1 MFKEFKKF
9 LLRGNIL
16 DLSVGVVIGT
26 AFTAIVNKIV
36 EGLLTPIISLI
47 FVLTTGKTS
56 ADDALG
62 NLVFQIKGV
71 TFNFG
76 SVLSALITFTITAI
90 VLFTIMKTVNKLM
103 AAAQKEEK
111 DKADAAITPPPANR
125 KVILLKKPILMGFFN
140 RNKIILIFW

>member
-1 MFKEFKKF
+1 MLKEFKKF
-9 LLRGNIL
+9 LMRGNIL

-62 NLVFQIKGV
+62 NLVFQVQGV
-71 TFNFG
+71 TFNVG
-76 SVLSALITFTITAI
+76 AVLSALITFLITAL
-90 VLFTIMKTVNKLM
+90 VLFTIMKTVNRIMEKTLHDEK
-103 AAAQKEEK
+103 AKAEAQ
-111 DKADAAITPPPANR
+111 PPVPPAPTAEDYLKEIR
-125 KVILLKKPILMGFFN
+125 DLLAKQADK
-140 RNKIILIFW
+140 

>member
-1 MFKEFKKF
+1 MFQEFKKF

-47 FVLTTGKTS
+47 FVLTTGSKS

-62 NLVFQIKGV
+62 NLVFQVEGV
-71 TFNFG
+71 KFNVG
-76 SVLSALITFTITAI
+76 SVLSALITFLITAI
-90 VLFTIMKTVNKLM
+90 VLFAIMKTVNKVM
-103 AAAQKEEK
+103 AATHKAEKE
-111 DKADAAITPPPANR
+111 AASAEPVAPPAPTAEDYLKEIR
-125 KVILLKKPILMGFFN
+125 DLLAKQAEK
-140 RNKIILIFW
+140 

>member
-111 DKADAAITPPPANR
+111 DKAAAAPTTPAPTLEDYLKEIR
-125 KVILLKKPILMGFFN
+125 DLLAKQVEKQ
-140 RNKIILIFW
+140 

>member
-1 MFKEFKKF
+1 MLKEFKKF

-47 FVLTTGKTS
+47 FVVTTGKTS

-62 NLVFQIKGV
+62 NLVFQVKGV
-71 TFNFG
+71 TFNVG
-76 SVLSALITFTITAI
+76 SVLSALITFLITAI
-90 VLFTIMKTVNKLM
+90 VLFAIMKAANKIV
-103 AAAQKEEK
+103 AAAHHEEK
-111 DKADAAITPPPANR
+111 AKAATEPPAPPAPTSEDYLKEIR
-125 KVILLKKPILMGFFN
+125 DLLAKQAEK
-140 RNKIILIFW
+140 

>member
-1 MFKEFKKF
+1 MFQEFKKF

-47 FVLTTGKTS
+47 FVLTTGSKS

-62 NLVFQIKGV
+62 NMVFQVKGV
-71 TFNFG
+71 TFNVG
-76 SVLSALITFTITAI
+76 SVLSALITFLITAM
-90 VLFTIMKTVNKLM
+90 VLFAIMKTVNKVM
-103 AAAQKEEK
+103 AATHKAEKE
-111 DKADAAITPPPANR
+111 AAAAEPVVPPAPTAEDYLKEIR
-125 KVILLKKPILMGFFN
+125 DLLAKQAEK
-140 RNKIILIFW
+140 

>member
-1 MFKEFKKF
+1 MLQEFKKF

-47 FVLTTGKTS
+47 FVLTTGSKS

-62 NLVFQIKGV
+62 NMVFQVKGV
-71 TFNFG
+71 TFNVG
-76 SVLSALITFTITAI
+76 SVLSALITFLITAM
-90 VLFTIMKTVNKLM
+90 VLFLIMKTVNKVM
-103 AAAQKEEK
+103 AATQRAEKEAAEAAPAEQAAPTSEDYLKEIRDLLAKQAEK
-111 DKADAAITPPPANR
+111 
-125 KVILLKKPILMGFFN
+125 
-140 RNKIILIFW
+140 

>member
-1 MFKEFKKF
+1 MLKEFKKF

-47 FVLTTGKTS
+47 FVLTTGSKS

-62 NLVFQIKGV
+62 NMVFQVQGV
-71 TFNFG
+71 TFNVG
-76 SVLSALITFTITAI
+76 SVLSALITFLITAI
-90 VLFTIMKTVNKLM
+90 VLFAIMKTVNKVM
-103 AAAQKEEK
+103 AATHKEEQE
-111 DKADAAITPPPANR
+111 AAAAAPAAPTTEDYLKEIR
-125 KVILLKKPILMGFFN
+125 DLLAKQAEK
-140 RNKIILIFW
+140 

>member
-1 MFKEFKKF
+1 MFQEFKKF

-47 FVLTTGKTS
+47 FVVTTGNTS

-62 NLVFQIKGV
+62 NLVFQVKGI
-71 TFNFG
+71 TFNVG
-76 SVLSALITFTITAI
+76 SVLSALITFLITAI
-90 VLFTIMKTVNKLM
+90 VLFAIMKTVNKVM
-103 AAAQKEEK
+103 AATH
-111 DKADAAITPPPANR
+111 KAEQEAAAAAPVEPPAPTAEDYLKEIR
-125 KVILLKKPILMGFFN
+125 DLLAKQAEK
-140 RNKIILIFW
+140 

>member
-1 MFKEFKKF
+1 MLKEFKKF

-47 FVLTTGKTS
+47 FVVTTGKTS

-62 NLVFQIKGV
+62 NLVFQVKGV
-71 TFNFG
+71 TFNVG
-76 SVLSALITFTITAI
+76 SVLSALITFLITAI
-90 VLFTIMKTVNKLM
+90 VLFAIMKAANKIV
-103 AAAQKEEK
+103 AAAHHEEK
-111 DKADAAITPPPANR
+111 AKAAAEPPAPPAPTSEDYLKEIR
-125 KVILLKKPILMGFFN
+125 DLLAKQAEK
-140 RNKIILIFW
+140 

>member
-1 MFKEFKKF
+1 MLQEFKKF

-47 FVLTTGKTS
+47 FVVTTGKTS

-62 NLVFQIKGV
+62 NLVFQVKGV
-71 TFNFG
+71 TFNVG
-76 SVLSALITFTITAI
+76 SVLSALITFLITAI
-90 VLFTIMKTVNKLM
+90 VLFAIMKAANKIV
-103 AAAQKEEK
+103 AAAHHEEK
-111 DKADAAITPPPANR
+111 AKAAAEPPAPPAPTSEDYLKEIR
-125 KVILLKKPILMGFFN
+125 DLLAKQAEK
-140 RNKIILIFW
+140 

>member
-1 MFKEFKKF
+1 MLKEFKKF
-9 LLRGNIL
+9 LMRGNIL

-62 NLVFQIKGV
+62 NLVFQVQGV
-71 TFNFG
+71 TFNVG
-76 SVLSALITFTITAI
+76 AVLSALITFLITAL
-90 VLFTIMKTVNKLM
+90 VLFTIMKTVNRIMEKTLH
-103 AAAQKEEK
+103 EEK
-111 DKADAAITPPPANR
+111 AKADAQPSTPPAPTAEDYLKEIR
-125 KVILLKKPILMGFFN
+125 DLLAKQAEK
-140 RNKIILIFW
+140 

>member
-1 MFKEFKKF
+1 MLKEFKKF

-47 FVLTTGKTS
+47 FVVTTGKTS

-62 NLVFQIKGV
+62 NLVFQVKGV
-71 TFNFG
+71 TFNVG
-76 SVLSALITFTITAI
+76 SVLSALITFLITAI
-90 VLFTIMKTVNKLM
+90 VLFAIMKAANKIV
-103 AAAQKEEK
+103 AAAHHEEK
-111 DKADAAITPPPANR
+111 VKAAAEPPAPPAPTSEDYLKEIR
-125 KVILLKKPILMGFFN
+125 DLLAKQAEK
-140 RNKIILIFW
+140 

>member
-62 NLVFQIKGV
+62 NLVFQVQGV
-71 TFNFG
+71 TFNVG
-76 SVLSALITFTITAI
+76 AVLSALITFFITAI
-90 VLFTIMKTVNKLM
+90 VLFIIMKTANKIM
-103 AAAQKEEK
+103 AAAAHEEQKQAEEAP
-111 DKADAAITPPPANR
+111 KAPPAPTSEDYLKEIR
-125 KVILLKKPILMGFFN
+125 DLLAKQAEQK
-140 RNKIILIFW
+140 

>member
-111 DKADAAITPPPANR
+111 DKADAAITPPPAPTSEDYLKEIR
-125 KVILLKKPILMGFFN
+125 DLLAKQIEK
-140 RNKIILIFW
+140 

>member
-1 MFKEFKKF
+1 MFQEFKKF

-36 EGLLTPIISLI
+36 EGLLTPIISLA

-62 NLVFQIKGV
+62 NMVFNLKGV

-76 SVLSALITFTITAI
+76 SVLSALITFLITAA
-90 VLFTIMKTVNKLM
+90 VLFMIIKGANKM
-103 AAAQKEEK
+103 MTAAQHGEKEEAPVEPVPTSEDYLK
-111 DKADAAITPPPANR
+111 EIRDLLVKQADS
-125 KVILLKKPILMGFFN
+125 KS
-140 RNKIILIFW
+140 

>member
-1 MFKEFKKF
+1 MLQEFKKF

-47 FVLTTGKTS
+47 FVVTTGKTS

-62 NLVFQIKGV
+62 NLVFQVKGV
-71 TFNFG
+71 TFNVG
-76 SVLSALITFTITAI
+76 SVLSALITFLITAI
-90 VLFTIMKTVNKLM
+90 VLFAIMKAANKIV
-103 AAAQKEEK
+103 AAAHHEEK
-111 DKADAAITPPPANR
+111 VKAAAEPPAPPAPTSEDYLKEIR
-125 KVILLKKPILMGFFN
+125 DLLAKQAEK
-140 RNKIILIFW
+140 

>member
-62 NLVFQIKGV
+62 NLVFQVQGV
-71 TFNFG
+71 TFNVG
-76 SVLSALITFTITAI
+76 AVLSALITFLITAI
-90 VLFTIMKTVNKLM
+90 VLFIIMKTANKIM
-103 AAAQKEEK
+103 AAAAHEEK
-111 DKADAAITPPPANR
+111 QQAEEAPKAPPAPTAEDYLKEIR
-125 KVILLKKPILMGFFN
+125 DLLAKQSDSK
-140 RNKIILIFW
+140 

>member
-1 MFKEFKKF
+1 MFQEFKKF

-62 NLVFQIKGV
+62 NLVFQVKGV

-90 VLFTIMKTVNKLM
+90 VLFAIMKTVNKIV
-103 AAAQKEEK
+103 AAAKHEENA
-111 DKADAAITPPPANR
+111 KAEAAAAAEPAAPPAPTSEDYLKEIR
-125 KVILLKKPILMGFFN
+125 DLLAKQAEKN
-140 RNKIILIFW
+140 

>member
-1 MFKEFKKF
+1 MLKEFKKF

-47 FVLTTGKTS
+47 FVVTTGKTS

-62 NLVFQIKGV
+62 NLVFQVKGV
-71 TFNFG
+71 TFNVG
-76 SVLSALITFTITAI
+76 SVLSALITFLITAI
-90 VLFTIMKTVNKLM
+90 VLFAIMKAANKIV
-103 AAAQKEEK
+103 AAAHHEEK
-111 DKADAAITPPPANR
+111 AQAAAEPPAPPAPTSEDYLKEIR
-125 KVILLKKPILMGFFN
+125 DLLAKQAEK
-140 RNKIILIFW
+140 

>member
-1 MFKEFKKF
+1 MLQEFKKF

-47 FVLTTGKTS
+47 FVLTTGSKS

-62 NLVFQIKGV
+62 NMVFQVKGV
-71 TFNFG
+71 TFNVG
-76 SVLSALITFTITAI
+76 SVLSALITFLITAM
-90 VLFTIMKTVNKLM
+90 VLFLIMKTVNKVV
-103 AAAQKEEK
+103 AATQRAEKEAAEAAPAEPAALTSEDYLKEIRDLLAKQAEK
-111 DKADAAITPPPANR
+111 
-125 KVILLKKPILMGFFN
+125 
-140 RNKIILIFW
+140 

>member
-1 MFKEFKKF
+1 MIKEFKKF

-47 FVLTTGKTS
+47 FVVTTGKTS

-90 VLFTIMKTVNKLM
+90 VLFTIMKTVNKLVT
-103 AAAQKEEK
+103 AAQHEEK
-111 DKADAAITPPPANR
+111 AKAEETPEVPPAPTSEDYLKEIR
-125 KVILLKKPILMGFFN
+125 DLLAKQSEK
-140 RNKIILIFW
+140 